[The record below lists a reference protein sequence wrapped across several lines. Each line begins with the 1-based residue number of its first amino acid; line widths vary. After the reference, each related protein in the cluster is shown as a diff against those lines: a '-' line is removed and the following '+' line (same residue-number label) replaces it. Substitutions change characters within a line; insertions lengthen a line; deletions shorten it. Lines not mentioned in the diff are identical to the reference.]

1 LIISA
6 AYQVALG
13 LSHPILTGKLAE
25 VGWSQSPLNP
35 AVALGMMSFAMFEGD
50 IKGMHFAWIYLVF
63 SWFGSIL
70 ALVCFEYVFRK
81 AQNTV
86 EVDEE
91 KMEEHAEEEEVEK
104 TLLAE

>member
-6 AYQVALG
+6 AYKVALALSNPDLG
-13 LSHPILTGKLAE
+13 LKLGGA
-25 VGWSQSPLNP
+25 GWTQSPLNP
-35 AVALGMMSFAMFEGD
+35 AVALGMMTFAMFEGD
-50 IKGMHFAWIYLVF
+50 VKDMHFGWIYLVF
-63 SWFGSIL
+63 SWGGSIL

-86 EVDEE
+86 EVDDE
-91 KMEEHAEEEEVEK
+91 KMVEHAEEEEVEK